1 MNAPELSADSR
12 LMRAV
17 SLQQQGKLREAS
29 DLFREEL
36 RFNPMSF
43 AALYSMSAIENKR
56 GEHAKALQY
65 VDRALRVMPS
75 YALAHQAKAIILA
88 ALGRNQEAALSL
100 DNARRCA
107 DSEPQQAPQAL
118 PQPRLLEV
126 SHPKQRLAMEA
137 QSRGD
142 MAGAKRLFEEVLF
155 DLPSDM
161 LSLYSLMVMASQAGK
176 PWDALQLIERGLAAM
191 PDYPPA
197 HFARGTILQSLGLF
211 DEALQALDQAIL
223 LQPDY
228 LEALNNRA
236 SLLQAL
242 NKIPEAFLS
251 LQQAL
256 RYKPD
261 DEKLLMNTGVILT
274 TLKRNADAVRV
285 FDQLMAINPEYDY
298 AQGYR
303 LFAKLHS
310 CDWSHYEA
318 ERDRIVEGLK
328 AGKRLVNPLALFA
341 MSDDPIAN
349 LRCAQMFTEHRFAP
363 SKSPLWRG
371 ERYKHNKIRVGYLS
385 PDLREHPVG
394 HLMSGV
400 IEHHDKTRFETYA
413 FSLGIDDGSSLRR
426 RFKLG
431 FDHFIDCKEKTATE
445 IASLIRAAEIDVLV
459 DLAGYTAGSK
469 SEIFAMRPAPAHVNF
484 LGYPGTMGASW
495 MDYLIADPVVIPA
508 GSERFYQEKVLRLP
522 HCYLPADDS
531 IQIAARKP
539 SRAECGLPD
548 EGYVFCSFNHDYKIN
563 PPMWSVWMDLLREN
577 PKSVL
582 WLMKLNDDAI
592 GNLHAAAD
600 RYGVDPKRLVF
611 ATRVQGIED
620 HLARYLQAD
629 LFLDTTPYNAHSTAT
644 DVLRTG
650 LPILTLS
657 GQTFAARVARSVIQ
671 SANPAL
677 GLLANDIDDYGRL
690 ARQQMGRARPSPT
703 ESHYPSSLQQ
713 AEALE
718 ELYAQIA
725 RETAQGEAQGGIE
738 ARALGGIQGG
748 TLGGVQGTQAA

>member
-1 MNAPELSADSR
+1 MNAPGLAPESR

-17 SLQQQGKLREAS
+17 VLQQEGKLREAS
-29 DLFREEL
+29 QLFREEL
-36 RFNPMSF
+36 RFNPSNF

-65 VDRALRVMPS
+65 IERALRVMPS

-88 ALGRNQEAALSL
+88 ALGRKDEAALSL
-100 DNARRCA
+100 ENAKRSA
-107 DSEPQQAPQAL
+107 SDPAQVPGEL
-118 PQPRLLEV
+118 PKPRLLEV
-126 SHPKQRLAMEA
+126 NHPKQRLAMQA
-137 QSRGD
+137 QSQGD
-142 MAGAKRLFEEVLF
+142 LALAKQYFEEVLL

-161 LSLYSLMVMASQAGK
+161 LSLYSLMVMSSQDGK
-176 PWDALQLIERGLAAM
+176 PWEALQLIERGIAAM

-261 DEKLLMNTGVILT
+261 DQKLLMNTGVILT

-285 FDQLMAINPEYDY
+285 FDQLMAINPDYDY

-303 LFAKLHS
+303 LFAKLHT
-310 CDWSHYEA
+310 CDWSNYEL

-363 SKSPLWRG
+363 SKTPLWRG
-371 ERYKHNKIRVGYLS
+371 DRYKHNKIRIGYLS

-394 HLMSGV
+394 HLMTGV

-431 FDHFIDCKEKTATE
+431 FDHFIDCKEKTSSE

-539 SRAECGLPD
+539 TRAECGLPD
-548 EGYVFCSFNHDYKIN
+548 HG
-563 PPMWSVWMDLLREN
+563 
-577 PKSVL
+577 
-582 WLMKLNDDAI
+582 
-592 GNLHAAAD
+592 
-600 RYGVDPKRLVF
+600 
-611 ATRVQGIED
+611 
-620 HLARYLQAD
+620 
-629 LFLDTTPYNAHSTAT
+629 
-644 DVLRTG
+644 
-650 LPILTLS
+650 
-657 GQTFAARVARSVIQ
+657 
-671 SANPAL
+671 
-677 GLLANDIDDYGRL
+677 
-690 ARQQMGRARPSPT
+690 
-703 ESHYPSSLQQ
+703 
-713 AEALE
+713 
-718 ELYAQIA
+718 
-725 RETAQGEAQGGIE
+725 
-738 ARALGGIQGG
+738 
-748 TLGGVQGTQAA
+748 